1 MRWSCRKK
9 VGTFSDA
16 EDGVVALEFVI
27 LFPLFLLVI
36 MGIVEFGHLF
46 YVRHTLTNASREG
59 ARAGV
64 VYYSPPIDGSGPARD
79 IWAATEATTAIT
91 NYLGLGGGQT
101 PRLPGVTLDLHPE
114 VSGGTSPFVSGSTS
128 GSTVTVGITASNVL
142 LVLDK
147 LITLSNP
154 ITVTTETTMRLE

>member
-1 MRWSCRKK
+1 MHFRKERNLFLK
-9 VGTFSDA
+9 RQ
-16 EDGVVALEFVI
+16 DGVVALEFVI
-27 LFPLFLLVI
+27 LFPLFLLVVA
-36 MGIVEFGHLF
+36 GIVEFGHLF

-64 VYYSPPIDGSGPARD
+64 VYVPADR
-79 IWAATEATTAIT
+79 INWATNAATTAVN
-91 NYLGLGGGQT
+91 NYLYPVVAGSPK
-101 PRLPGVTLDLHPE
+101 PRLPGVTISDPA
-114 VSGGTSPFVSGSTS
+114 VVVSGSTS